1 MPGFAIAG
9 SRLQGHPWPWA
20 AASLKSNSPCD
31 CHLCVTC
38 HSVSGPLPLAARKPK
53 AKWCLAVGPVFFQ
66 FLAASAMEDLSCSSL
81 CRCFPRSSRIYEPAL
96 QDMSFHRR
104 STLSSRTVPKYQDGL
119 EWTCSQRHHER
130 SSLLVGGWTTTNINI
145 NIYIYVYLHI
155 LRCICNCRHSIMVC
169 WTAAFKSPS
178 RKVMGRILEV
188 KPDRILLAPPTQFR
202 TLCRSSVFGFGLSR
216 FADICGWLCLKD
228 FGFEGFR

>member
-81 CRCFPRSSRIYEPAL
+81 CRCFPRSQQNLRTSFARHEFPQEINFKFADRAEVPGWLGVDVQSEASREIEFACW
-96 QDMSFHRR
+96 
-104 STLSSRTVPKYQDGL
+104 GL
-119 EWTCSQRHHER
+119 DHHEYQYQY
-130 SSLLVGGWTTTNINI
+130 
-145 NIYIYVYLHI
+145 IYIYVYLHI
-155 LRCICNCRHSIMVC
+155 LRCICNCRHPIMVWLDC
-169 WTAAFKSPS
+169 SFQVAQPKGHGTYPGGQTGQDPA
-178 RKVMGRILEV
+178 GT
-188 KPDRILLAPPTQFR
+188 PDAVSDPVP
-202 TLCRSSVFGFGLSR
+202 
-216 FADICGWLCLKD
+216 
-228 FGFEGFR
+228 

>member
-145 NIYIYVYLHI
+145 NIYMYIYIYCDAYAI
-155 LRCICNCRHSIMVC
+155 
-169 WTAAFKSPS
+169 
-178 RKVMGRILEV
+178 
-188 KPDRILLAPPTQFR
+188 
-202 TLCRSSVFGFGLSR
+202 
-216 FADICGWLCLKD
+216 ADIPLWCAGLQLSSRPAERSWDVSWRSNRTGSCWHPRRS
-228 FGFEGFR
+228 FGPCAVAVSLALGSLGLLTFAGGCV

>member
-145 NIYIYVYLHI
+145 NIYI
-155 LRCICNCRHSIMVC
+155 CISTY
-169 WTAAFKSPS
+169 TAMHMQLQTFHYGVLDCSFQVAQPKGHGTYP
-178 RKVMGRILEV
+178 GGQTGQDPAGT
-188 KPDRILLAPPTQFR
+188 PDAVSDPVP
-202 TLCRSSVFGFGLSR
+202 
-216 FADICGWLCLKD
+216 
-228 FGFEGFR
+228 